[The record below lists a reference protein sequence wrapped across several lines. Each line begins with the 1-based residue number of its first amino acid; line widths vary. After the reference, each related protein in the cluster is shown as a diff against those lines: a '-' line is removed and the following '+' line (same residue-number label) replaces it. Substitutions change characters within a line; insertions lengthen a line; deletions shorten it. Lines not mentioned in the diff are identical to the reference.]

1 MERLKCLLVHDYE
14 VGKGGGGVSILN
26 DDLAEFL
33 NNKNWKV
40 TLFSPLSKLC
50 KEKTCFDLG
59 WKFKDLKNFVSD
71 VDIVLINLSISL
83 RTSCLRAI
91 NLCRKYNK
99 PFIIWF
105 HIVLDGN
112 VYKGVYGEE
121 GFEKRIRILK
131 EILNDNLCQKIVCVS
146 KAVKN
151 YLNDLVE
158 KEKLITLYPGV
169 KTFKKEKAEIF
180 SDLLYIGRFS
190 EEKNVQILIRTL
202 RKLKNDFPEI
212 KLNLVGSGPEEEK
225 LKKMVKRFDLEKNVQ
240 FLGHLKREEIF
251 SLYQTHKILIL
262 PSKIESLGLV
272 IVEALSQNLVP
283 IVRKTY
289 GPREILN
296 DERFFF
302 NGNED
307 ELYKKI
313 KDALRNY
320 EKYKKN
326 IFKIKREI
334 LSKFDYKQNFG
345 LMERIILESI
355 LFKKEKIPF
364 LKIKPSPIFV

>member
-26 DDLAEFL
+26 YDLAEFL

-40 TLFSPLSKLC
+40 TLFSPLSRLY

-59 WKFKDLKNFVSD
+59 WRFKDLEKFVSD
-71 VDIVLINLSISL
+71 ADIVLINLSISL
-83 RTSCLRAI
+83 RISGLRAI

-105 HIVLDGN
+105 HVVLDEN
-112 VYKGVYGEE
+112 VYKRFYGKE
-121 GFEKRIRILK
+121 GFEKRIKILK
-131 EILNDNLCQKIVCVS
+131 EILNDNLCQKIICVS
-146 KAVKN
+146 KVVKN

-169 KTFKKEKAEIF
+169 KIFEKEKAKIF
-180 SDLLYIGRFS
+180 GDLLYVGRFS
-190 EEKNVQILIRTL
+190 EEKNVQILIKAL

-212 KLNLVGSGPEEEK
+212 KLNLVGSGPEEKK
-225 LKKMVKRFDLEKNVQ
+225 LKKMVKRFNLEKNVQ
-240 FLGHLKREEIF
+240 FLDYIKREEIF
-251 SLYQTHKILIL
+251 SLYKTHKILVL

-272 IVEALSQNLVP
+272 IIEALSQNLVP

-289 GPREILN
+289 GPEEILN
-296 DERFFF
+296 NEKLFFD
-302 NGNED
+302 GNEN
-307 ELYKKI
+307 ELYEKI
-313 KDALRNY
+313 KDVLRNY
-320 EKYKKN
+320 EKYKK
-326 IFKIKREI
+326 IVFEIRKEI
-334 LSKFDYKQNFG
+334 LPRFNHKQNFG

-355 LFKKEKIPF
+355 LFKKEKVLTF
-364 LKIKPSPIFV
+364 KIESSPIFV

>member
-26 DDLAEFL
+26 YDLAEFL

-40 TLFSPLSKLC
+40 TLFSPLSGLY

-59 WKFKDLKNFVSD
+59 WKFKDLKNFVSGS
-71 VDIVLINLSISL
+71 DIVLINLSISL
-83 RTSCLRAI
+83 RAGCLRAI

-112 VYKGVYGEE
+112 VYKGVYGEG
-121 GFEKRIRILK
+121 GFKKRIRILK

-169 KTFKKEKAEIF
+169 KIFEKEEAEIF
-180 SDLLYIGRFS
+180 GDLLYVGRFS
-190 EEKNVQILIRTL
+190 EEKNVQALIKAL
-202 RKLKNDFPEI
+202 RKLRSDFPEI
-212 KLNLVGSGPEEEK
+212 KLNLVGSGPEEEE
-225 LKKMVKRFDLEKNVQ
+225 LKKMVKRFKLEKNVQ
-240 FLGHLKREEIF
+240 FLDYLKREEIF
-251 SLYQTHKILIL
+251 SLYKTHKILVL

-272 IVEALSQNLVP
+272 IVEALSQNLIP
-283 IVRKTY
+283 ITRKTY
-289 GPREILN
+289 GPKEILN
-296 DERFFF
+296 NERFFF
-302 NGNED
+302 DGDENG
-307 ELYKKI
+307 LYEKI
-313 KDALRNY
+313 KDVLRNY
-320 EKYKKN
+320 ENYKK
-326 IFKIKREI
+326 IVLGIRKEI
-334 LSKFDYKQNFG
+334 LSKFDYKRNFN
-345 LMERIILESI
+345 LMEMIILESI
-355 LFKKEKIPF
+355 LFKKEKVPVF
-364 LKIKPSPIFV
+364 KAESSPIFV